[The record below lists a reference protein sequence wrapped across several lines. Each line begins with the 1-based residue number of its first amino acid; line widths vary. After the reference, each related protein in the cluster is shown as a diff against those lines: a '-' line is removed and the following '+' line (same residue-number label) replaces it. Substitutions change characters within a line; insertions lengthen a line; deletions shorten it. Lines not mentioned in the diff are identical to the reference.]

1 MKSQIMY
8 IEAKRHDVTGLARIG
23 RVTTSKSGKTLYY
36 GGRSYGRLGGQGFK
50 ANYFDEVT
58 GEEYW
63 ISRCKSN
70 GGDRLYPGTIVIDD
84 DVRDEYW
91 TDIRKMPEQRH
102 QRVIRCPGKY
112 GGKKGK
118 SY

>member
-50 ANYFDEVT
+50 ANYFRR
-58 GEEYW
+58 
-63 ISRCKSN
+63 S
-70 GGDRLYPGTIVIDD
+70 DR
-84 DVRDEYW
+84 R
-91 TDIRKMPEQRH
+91 
-102 QRVIRCPGKY
+102 RVLDFPLQV
-112 GGKKGK
+112 
-118 SY
+118 